1 MKTFYEILEE
11 NIYYEKPN
19 IEELCDIIQTEVNS
33 WDEPEPLPGWFW
45 EIRDKAKTMTTY
57 EAVQAA
63 MMLDDYFGLG
73 LFEDDDDEMDV
84 PDYLVGDEYEDVEEV
99 YPEEQAVVASGMNE
113 DAGKTLTQK
122 ERRMRALKKKKKRIL
137 GKKTE
142 TLNFKRNYYFD
153 RKKRKFVKR
162 DKALDVQTLRK
173 KTKRFKRVLR
183 KASTKRKI
191 QRSKR
196 RFKNQPTPKV

>member
-162 DKALDVQTLRK
+162 DKAIDVQTLRK